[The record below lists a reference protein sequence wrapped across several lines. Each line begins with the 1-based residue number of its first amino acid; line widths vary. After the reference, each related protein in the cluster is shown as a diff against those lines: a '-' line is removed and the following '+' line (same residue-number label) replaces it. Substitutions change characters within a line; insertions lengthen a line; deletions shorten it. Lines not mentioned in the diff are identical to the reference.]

1 MALKRRFRYEI
12 LEVLEQAIPAENDA
26 GGEDFP
32 RRLVGDDEALMA
44 ALKRENAAG
53 ANEG

>member
-1 MALKRRFRYEI
+1 MALKRRFRWEM
-12 LEVLEQAIPAENDA
+12 LEQAVPVESVA

-32 RRLVGDDEALMA
+32 RWLVGDGQALVA
-44 ALKRENAAG
+44 ALKREKVTG

>member
-1 MALKRRFRYEI
+1 MALKRRFRWEM
-12 LEVLEQAIPAENDA
+12 LEQAIPAGNIT

-32 RRLVGDDEALMA
+32 RWLVGDGIALRA
-44 ALKRENAAG
+44 ALKREKATG

>member
-1 MALKRRFRYEI
+1 MALKRGFRCEM
-12 LEVLEQAIPAENDA
+12 LKQAIPVENVT

-32 RRLVGDDEALMA
+32 RWLVRDDEALVA
-44 ALKRENAAG
+44 VLRREKATG